1 MTSVFLLASAHPEP
15 LWLRRFSTDRLL
27 RQGLPDGIVAPPGA
41 PLVVA
46 ARHGNAERLVAIDA
60 AAEARGLREGLALAE
75 ARAMHPDLV
84 ACPHDPAA
92 EAHLLDDLAE
102 RCLRY
107 TPLVAID
114 PPDGLLLDISGCAH
128 LFGGEPQLAG
138 DLALRLGRAGFAHR
152 ITVADTIGAAWAA
165 ARFGEA
171 QVQPSSAQRE
181 CLTPLPLAALRLD
194 GDMVAALGRVGLK
207 RIGDIVDLP
216 RAPLAARFGATL
228 LRQLDRAL
236 GHEHEPLN
244 PRLPVAPYV
253 AEQRFAEPIV
263 READVLAVVERL
275 AGRLRPA
282 LERRQDGA
290 RHIELALFRTDGA
303 VRRVDAG
310 TSRPLRDPQAI
321 RALFVERLAGLAD
334 PLDPGFGFDLA
345 RLSVIVADAA
355 PPEQIGIAGHEDG
368 AELDQLV
375 DRLSARLG
383 PRRVTRL
390 VAQDSHM
397 PELATAALP
406 AQTVPDDLGW
416 EAFRHFRHTV
426 DLGARPLRLL
436 AKPEPIEALATV
448 PDGPP
453 LRFRWRRAMHEVVSA
468 EGPER
473 IAGTWWSDEGAARDY
488 FRVEDKAGLRFWLY
502 RLGLYRDTDDPR
514 WFLHGLFA

>member
-1 MTSVFLLASAHPEP
+1 
-15 LWLRRFSTDRLL
+15 
-27 RQGLPDGIVAPPGA
+27 
-41 PLVVA
+41 
-46 ARHGNAERLVAIDA
+46 
-60 AAEARGLREGLALAE
+60 
-75 ARAMHPDLV
+75 
-84 ACPHDPAA
+84 
-92 EAHLLDDLAE
+92 
-102 RCLRY
+102 
-107 TPLVAID
+107 
-114 PPDGLLLDISGCAH
+114 
-128 LFGGEPQLAG
+128 
-138 DLALRLGRAGFAHR
+138 
-152 ITVADTIGAAWAA
+152 
-165 ARFGEA
+165 
-171 QVQPSSAQRE
+171 
-181 CLTPLPLAALRLD
+181 
-194 GDMVAALGRVGLK
+194 
-207 RIGDIVDLP
+207 
-216 RAPLAARFGATL
+216 
-228 LRQLDRAL
+228 
-236 GHEHEPLN
+236 
-244 PRLPVAPYV
+244 V
-253 AEQRFAEPIV
+253 AEQRFAEPIA
-263 READVLAVVERL
+263 READVLAAVERL

-282 LERRQDGA
+282 LEHRQDGA

-355 PPEQIGIAGHEDG
+355 PPEQIGIGGHEDG

-383 PRRVTRL
+383 SRRVTRL

-406 AQTVPDDLGW
+406 AQSVPDDLGW
-416 EAFRHFRHTV
+416 EAFRLFRHPA

-436 AKPEPIEALATV
+436 TKPEPIEALATV

-453 LRFRWRRAMHEVVSA
+453 LRFRWRRAMHEVVTA

-473 IAGTWWSDEGAARDY
+473 IAGAWWSDGGAARDY